1 MDAIVG
7 QNQSPNEEGIILLE
21 GDTIEQSLQL
31 EIIGIDGSSSSNEWT
46 TKQ

>member
-21 GDTIEQSLQL
+21 GDTIEQSY
-31 EIIGIDGSSSSNEWT
+31 EWT